1 MEGTAGEPGLS
12 PGCWT
17 AADAGSSWREAPDP
31 CWTAP
36 WLGRSGVGVPRLRPL
51 WKDLRVG
58 NKVFGPGQD
67 PGRPRTAL
75 GDTVLLK
82 AALDGQVGLFS
93 CLLPGTWALNKH
105 VPRGQEPSVTPGA
118 TPASP
123 LPRRCAERQA
133 QPLALSALAPKF
145 LSRLLCLPVGR
156 RQSWGQWAG
165 AGPIRQV
172 RAEKKE
178 SEWTVWGG
186 RITLTEWPVPRPALS
201 PELPSLLRGDGRA
214 HPHPDHHPSLT
225 TASKKKTAH
234 GGPQHWLL
242 PATR

>member
-1 MEGTAGEPGLS
+1 M
-12 PGCWT
+12 
-17 AADAGSSWREAPDP
+17 
-31 CWTAP
+31 
-36 WLGRSGVGVPRLRPL
+36 GVPRLCPPR
-51 WKDLRVG
+51 KDLRVG

-67 PGRPRTAL
+67 PGLLRTAL
-75 GDTVLLK
+75 GDTVRLK

-123 LPRRCAERQA
+123 LPRRCAERQV
-133 QPLALSALAPKF
+133 QPQALSALAPKF

-165 AGPIRQV
+165 AGPRRQV
-172 RAEKKE
+172 RAEKNE

-186 RITLTEWPVPRPALS
+186 RITLTEGPCPTACSEPRTPISSQRGWPGPP
-201 PELPSLLRGDGRA
+201 PPGPSSVA
-214 HPHPDHHPSLT
+214 DHGL
-225 TASKKKTAH
+225 
-234 GGPQHWLL
+234 
-242 PATR
+242 